1 MYKEEAV
8 SPKIDSTAYIAAGAI
23 VVGDVEIG
31 VSSSVWF
38 NAVLRADNDSI
49 RIGTNSNVQDG
60 AVIHE
65 DAGSPVVIGD
75 NVTIGHMAMLHGCTI
90 GDNSMVG
97 MGAIVL
103 NGCRIGRN
111 CLVAAGALVTGGT
124 IVPDNSLIMGAPAK
138 IIKPMSEANLR
149 EVQAAAVQY
158 TRHAKEYSEGKFGQ
172 APADGI
178 AH

>member
-1 MYKEEAV
+1 MNNTENVAE
-8 SPKIDSTAYIAAGAI
+8 PKIDSTAYIAAGAV

-31 VSSSVWF
+31 AGSSIWY

-49 RIGTNSNVQDG
+49 RIGANSNVQDG

-65 DAGSPVVIGD
+65 DCGSPVIIGD

-124 IVPDNSLIMGAPAK
+124 VVPDNSLIMGAPAK
-138 IIKPMSEANLR
+138 IIKPMSEANTR
-149 EVQAAAVQY
+149 EVQAAAAQY
-158 TRHAKEYSEGKFGQ
+158 VSHAAEYREGKFRQ
-172 APADGI
+172 APTVQ
-178 AH
+178 

>member
-1 MYKEEAV
+1 MNREHYSE
-8 SPKIDSTAYIAAGAI
+8 PKIDATAYIAEGAV

-31 VSSSVWF
+31 AGSSVWF
-38 NAVLRADNDSI
+38 NAVLRADNASI

-65 DAGSPVVIGD
+65 DTDSPVVIGD

-124 IVPDNSLIMGAPAK
+124 VVPDNSLIMGAPAK
-138 IIKPMSEANLR
+138 LIKPMSEANTR
-149 EVQAAAVQY
+149 EVQAAAAQY
-158 TRHAKEYSEGKFGQ
+158 VRHAAEYRDGAFKL
-172 APADGI
+172 APCTAVTP
-178 AH
+178 